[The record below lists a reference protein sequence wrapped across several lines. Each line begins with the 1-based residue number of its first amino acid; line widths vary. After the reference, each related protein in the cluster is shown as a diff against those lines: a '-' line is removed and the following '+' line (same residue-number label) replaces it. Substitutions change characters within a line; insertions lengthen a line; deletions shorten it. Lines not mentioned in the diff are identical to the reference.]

1 MKERITMKGLEKKF
15 NKELGY
21 NFKSF
26 AFSCIIVSLYKLKL
40 FDNLSLDDI
49 DIYPGYDCF
58 TVRYYNYYYLC
69 TLYEGVHY

>member
-26 AFSCIIVSLYKLKL
+26 AFSCIIVSLYELKL
-40 FDNLSLDDI
+40 FDLSLDDI
-49 DIYPGYDCF
+49 NICPDYDWF
-58 TVRYYNYYYLC
+58 TVRYKADYYLC
-69 TLYEGVHY
+69 TLYKGVHY